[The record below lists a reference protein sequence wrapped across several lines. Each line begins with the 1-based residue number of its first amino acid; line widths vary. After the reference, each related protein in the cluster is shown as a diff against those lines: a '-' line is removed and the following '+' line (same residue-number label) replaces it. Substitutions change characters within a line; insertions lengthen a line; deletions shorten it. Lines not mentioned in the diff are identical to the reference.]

1 MVAVIWDSQETF
13 WAKVG
18 LHAKAKLTTKRNF
31 PPGLRTLLKKMYDN
45 RQNHDNDNYHNIF
58 NLSNLLKRETASGW
72 LGTQCRQENDVTWW
86 QGFKKDNDSPIIKQ
100 NNKNNTK

>member
-1 MVAVIWDSQETF
+1 MVAVIWDSKETF

-18 LHAKAKLTTKRNF
+18 LYAKAKLTTKRNF
-31 PPGLRTLLKKMYDN
+31 PPGLRTLWKKMYDN
-45 RQNHDNDNYHNIF
+45 HHNHHQNHDNDNNHNIF

-86 QGFKKDNDSPIIKQ
+86 KGVKRISRQPNN
-100 NNKNNTK
+100 NNK

>member
-1 MVAVIWDSQETF
+1 
-13 WAKVG
+13 
-18 LHAKAKLTTKRNF
+18 
-31 PPGLRTLLKKMYDN
+31 MYDN
-45 RQNHDNDNYHNIF
+45 HQNHDNDNNHNIF

-100 NNKNNTK
+100 ITKTTQNHYSAHNTKKLKKSNKGATDKTQ